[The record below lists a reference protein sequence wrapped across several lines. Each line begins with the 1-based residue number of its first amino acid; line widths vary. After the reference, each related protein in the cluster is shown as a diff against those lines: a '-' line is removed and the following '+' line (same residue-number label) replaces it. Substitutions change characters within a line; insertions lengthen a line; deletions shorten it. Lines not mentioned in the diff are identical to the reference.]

1 MAGRTD
7 AGAYV
12 NIPVTN
18 EGHLEVAI
26 HAPRN
31 PFGSLHVESQTPI
44 LQHDA
49 VYGIDDY
56 HIQSTTNATGTLTQ
70 TNSIFTAATGSTVYG
85 YAALQ
90 SRPRLR
96 YRPGQG
102 VIGRF
107 TAMFTAGVANSY
119 QVAGFGHAEDGVYF
133 GYKGTEFGIIYN
145 RGGRRAITNLVLTVA
160 SAHAENITRDFGRRP
175 ETFDRA
181 GFEAYALEAPVPS
194 GTGFPAPMMMS
205 RSRVLDLG
213 GYAAFSYT
221 DDGGFTDADLVL
233 MNKHVTTGG
242 VLMRAPAYF
251 YHLQRWSALIEQT
264 KAGR

>member
-1 MAGRTD
+1 MAAFT
-7 AGAYV
+7 V
-12 NIPVTN
+12 ILP
-18 EGHLEVAI
+18 HK
-26 HAPRN
+26 RN
-31 PFGSLHVESQTPI
+31 PGNDRALAIALDCLFTNTRADFHLLI
-44 LQHDA
+44 DA
-49 VYGIDDY
+49 
-56 HIQSTTNATGTLTQ
+56 
-70 TNSIFTAATGSTVYG
+70 
-85 YAALQ
+85 
-90 SRPRLR
+90 
-96 YRPGQG
+96 
-102 VIGRF
+102 
-107 TAMFTAGVANSY
+107 
-119 QVAGFGHAEDGVYF
+119 AEDEPLYPRMNRLIEQAETDCVLFTCSDIFPAPDWDTPMLAAWNYETFVLGVVVEP
-133 GYKGTEFGIIYN
+133 G
-145 RGGRRAITNLVLTVA
+145 AIG
-160 SAHAENITRDFGRRP
+160 AHAENITRDFGRRP